1 MNEVIVAIE
10 TEYIK
15 LDQFLKF
22 AGVAD
27 SGSFAKMMI
36 QQEDVLVNGQ
46 VCLQRGKK
54 LRPGDR
60 VEISGLDETFLV
72 AAEE

>member
-27 SGSFAKMMI
+27 SGSYAKMMI

>member
-1 MNEVIVAIE
+1 MKEITVAID

-22 AGVAD
+22 AGIAD
-27 SGSFAKMMI
+27 SGSFAKLMI

-46 VCLQRGKK
+46 VCTQRGKK
-54 LRPGDR
+54 LRPGDK
-60 VEISGLDETFLV
+60 VNVKEMDETLLV
-72 AAEE
+72 VNEE